1 MILQQQS
8 KRRGHR
14 VVLSLFVLL
23 SALVFSTLVISSS
36 VVAEQESA
44 LIGKVL
50 YQQRCQSCH
59 GAKGNGDG
67 ASMKSMPPH
76 IRPKPFMNAAT
87 VATDYEKFKEL
98 IVQGGPAFGLSPLMA
113 PNHGLT
119 DEAASALWEYLE
131 SLKVAQK
138 QVQ

>member
-1 MILQQQS
+1 MILQQQP
-8 KRRGHR
+8 KIK
-14 VVLSLFVLL
+14 LSFFFLFSILIV
-23 SALVFSTLVISSS
+23 SSP
-36 VVAEQESA
+36 VVAEQGDA

-76 IRPKPFMNAAT
+76 IRPKPFMKAAK

-98 IVQGGPAFGLSPLMA
+98 IVQGGPAFELSPLMA
-113 PNHGLT
+113 PNPGLT
-119 DEAASALWEYLE
+119 DEAASALWNYLE
-131 SLKVAQK
+131 SLKATQE
-138 QVQ
+138 QVQQSQSSQ